1 MLLYKLSV
9 IRRNCEKRY
18 TAVCGSN
25 GQIMNTLSHMPFLVF
40 KYKACVKCMHC
51 EKHKEICISHPLQAK
66 CIITPTPHGGQ

>member
-18 TAVCGSN
+18 TAVSGSI

-40 KYKACVKCMHC
+40 KYKACVKCMHF
-51 EKHKEICISHPLQAK
+51 ELNLSAIVMAPVI
-66 CIITPTPHGGQ
+66 